1 MQLEPECIGCL
12 FNQVLRAF
20 KLVKPDVSREKVL
33 SAQKKLMEYLL
44 KVDINDTASPIIGKT
59 AYGLVAETLGI
70 KDPYVD
76 LKKRYNQIALEFYE
90 EAQNIV
96 KNAEDPLL
104 KALIISALG
113 NTVDMATQHKIEF
126 VDDMKTFSGDKF
138 VINDYV
144 QFKASLECTEH
155 LLILGDNCG
164 EIVFDKL
171 LIKTILK
178 LLPDLEIIYSVRSA
192 PIINDVTLDD
202 AQMVGLDKVVKI
214 IESSPTPGVD
224 LNTSTE
230 EFKHYFYLKGGM
242 MLSKGQGNFESLYKL
257 PIPQKEVYYLLK
269 VKCVLMER
277 IFHVNLGDLIFKKKD
292 ADF

>member
-12 FNQVLRAF
+12 FNQMLRAF
-20 KLVKPDVSREKVL
+20 KLVNPDISREKVL
-33 SAQKKLMEYLL
+33 RAQKRLMKYLM
-44 KVDINDTASPIIGKT
+44 KVDINGTASPIIGKT

-70 KDPYVD
+70 KDPYFD
-76 LKKRYNQIALEFYE
+76 LKKRYNQIALEFYG

-96 KNAEDPLL
+96 NNAEDPLM

-113 NTVDMATQHKIEF
+113 NTVDLATQHKIEF
-126 VDDMKTFSGDKF
+126 IEDMKTFSGGMF
-138 VINDYV
+138 VINDYA
-144 QFKASLECTEH
+144 QFKMALEKSEN

-171 LIKTILK
+171 LIETIQK
-178 LLPDLEIIYSVRSA
+178 RYPDLEIIYSVRSA
-192 PIINDVTLDD
+192 PIINDATIDD
-202 AQMVGLDKVVKI
+202 AQMVGLDKIVKI
-214 IESSPTPGVD
+214 IESSPTPGID

-230 EFKHYFYLKGGM
+230 EFKHYFHQQGGV

-269 VKCVLMER
+269 AKCVLMER
-277 IFHVNLGDLIFKKKD
+277 IFQVNLGDLIFKRKTEE
-292 ADF
+292 F

>member
-20 KLVKPDVSREKVL
+20 KLVKPDISREKVL
-33 SAQKKLMEYLL
+33 SAQKKLMEYLI

-70 KDPYVD
+70 KDPYFD

-126 VDDMKTFSGDKF
+126 IDDMKTFSSDKF
-138 VINDYV
+138 VINDYA
-144 QFKASLECTEH
+144 QFKYSLENAKH

-171 LIKTILK
+171 LIETIIK

-202 AQMVGLDKVVKI
+202 AQMVGLDNLVKV

-269 VKCVLMER
+269 AKCVLMER
-277 IFHVNLGDLIFKKKD
+277 IFQVNLGDLIFKKKN

>member
-12 FNQVLRAF
+12 FNQMLRAF
-20 KLVKPDVSREKVL
+20 KLVNPDISREKVL
-33 SAQKKLMEYLL
+33 RAQKRLMEYLM
-44 KVDINDTASPIIGKT
+44 KVDINGTASPIIGKT

-70 KDPYVD
+70 KDPYFD

-96 KNAEDPLL
+96 NNAEDPLM

-113 NTVDMATQHKIEF
+113 NTVDLATQHKIDF
-126 VDDMKTFSGDKF
+126 IDDMKTFSGSMF
-138 VINDYV
+138 VINDYT
-144 QFKASLECTEH
+144 QFKMALAKSEN

-171 LIKTILK
+171 LIETIQK
-178 LLPDLEIIYSVRSA
+178 RFPDLEIIYSVRSA
-192 PIINDVTLDD
+192 PIINDATIDD
-202 AQMVGLDKVVKI
+202 AQMVGLDKIVKI
-214 IESSPTPGVD
+214 IESSPTPGID

-230 EFKHYFYLKGGM
+230 EFKHYFHQQGGV

-269 VKCVLMER
+269 AKCVLMER
-277 IFHVNLGDLIFKKKD
+277 IFQVNLGDLIFKRKTEE
-292 ADF
+292 F

>member
-70 KDPYVD
+70 KDPYMD
-76 LKKRYNQIALEFYE
+76 LKKQYNQIALEFYE

-144 QFKASLECTEH
+144 QFKASLESTEH

-171 LIKTILK
+171 LIETILK
-178 LLPDLEIIYSVRSA
+178 LLPDLKIIYSVRSA

-202 AQMVGLDKVVKI
+202 AQMVGLDKLVKV
-214 IESSPTPGVD
+214 IESSPTPGID

>member
-20 KLVKPDVSREKVL
+20 KLVKPDISREKVL
-33 SAQKKLMEYLL
+33 SAQKKLMEYLI

-70 KDPYVD
+70 KDPYFD
-76 LKKRYNQIALEFYE
+76 LKKRYNHIALEFYE
-90 EAQNIV
+90 EAQHIV
-96 KNAEDPLL
+96 KNAEDHLL

-113 NTVDMATQHKIEF
+113 NTVDLATQHNIEF
-126 VDDMKTFSGDKF
+126 IDDMKTVSSDKF
-138 VINDYV
+138 VINDYA
-144 QFKASLECTEH
+144 QFKVSLESTEH

-171 LIKTILK
+171 LIETILK
-178 LLPDLEIIYSVRSA
+178 LLPELEIIYSVRSA

-202 AQMVGLDKVVKI
+202 AQMVGLDKLVKI

-269 VKCVLMER
+269 AKCVLMER
-277 IFHVNLGDLIFKKKD
+277 IFQVNLGDLIFKKKT

>member
-12 FNQVLRAF
+12 FNQMLRAF
-20 KLVKPDVSREKVL
+20 KLVKPDISREKVL
-33 SAQKKLMEYLL
+33 SAQKKLMKYLIE
-44 KVDINDTASPIIGKT
+44 VDINDIASPIIGKT

-70 KDPYVD
+70 KDPYYD
-76 LKKRYNQIALEFYE
+76 LKKRYNKIALAFYE

-96 KNAEDPLL
+96 NKANDPLL

-126 VDDMKTFSGDKF
+126 IDDMKTFSGEEF
-138 VINDYV
+138 VINDYNH
-144 QFKASLECTEH
+144 FKASLKNTEH

-171 LIKTILK
+171 LIETIQK
-178 LLPDLEIIYSVRSA
+178 LYPDLEIIYSVRSA
-192 PIINDVTLDD
+192 PVINDVTLDD
-202 AQMVGLDKVVKI
+202 AQMIGLDKIIKV
-214 IESSPTPGVD
+214 IESSPTPGID

-230 EFKHYFYLKGGM
+230 EFRQYFFKKGGII
-242 MLSKGQGNFESLYKL
+242 LSKGQGNFESLYKL

-269 VKCVLMER
+269 AKCVLMER
-277 IFHVNLGDLIFKKKD
+277 IFQLNIGDLIFKRKTD
-292 ADF
+292 NF

>member
-12 FNQVLRAF
+12 FNQMLRAF
-20 KLVKPDVSREKVL
+20 KLVNPDISREKVL
-33 SAQKKLMEYLL
+33 YTQKRLMEYLM
-44 KVDINDTASPIIGKT
+44 KVDINGTASPIIGKT

-70 KDPYVD
+70 KDPYFH

-96 KNAEDPLL
+96 NNAEDPLM

-113 NTVDMATQHKIEF
+113 NTVDLATQHKIEF
-126 VDDMKTFSGDKF
+126 IEDMKTFSSGMF

-144 QFKASLECTEH
+144 QFKMALEKSEN

-171 LIKTILK
+171 LIETIQK
-178 LLPDLEIIYSVRSA
+178 RYPDLEIIYSVRSA
-192 PIINDVTLDD
+192 PIINDATIED
-202 AQMVGLDKVVKI
+202 AQMVGLDKIVKI
-214 IESSPTPGVD
+214 IESSPTPGID

-230 EFKHYFYLKGGM
+230 EFKHYFHQQGGV

-269 VKCVLMER
+269 AKCVLMER
-277 IFHVNLGDLIFKKKD
+277 IFQVNLGDLIFKRKTEE
-292 ADF
+292 F